1 MKKTTKPDGYLPVLD
16 GLRAV
21 CMLLIFFFHNW
32 QQTWL
37 SANFHIGNHILHL
50 EPFQRYGYIAI
61 DAFFVLSGF
70 CLFYPVARNMF
81 DEAREQSIKEFY
93 IKRLRRIIPAYYFML
108 ILLLIFPT
116 LSYVTYYTD
125 RPLDLLKHFGFHALF
140 IHIYNPTTLGST
152 ISTAWTLGI
161 EAAFYLFFP
170 LLSKAFKKSPTVTFG
185 VMFILAHILRIL
197 LAAQPAIGSFEAANP
212 LLYLDVFGWGMISAY
227 AVVYVRHKMPYFEKT
242 KIIMTIVSV
251 MCLIGVYMY
260 MQWMG
265 RARMEGQDAQT
276 YQRLLYRTI
285 LAGLFAV
292 FLFSASYSAKPWQ
305 AFWGNKVF
313 VFISSIS
320 YSFYLWHQNVHI
332 ALRKLNIPY
341 TDANPVMDDKRA
353 MVIFMILSIVISFAI
368 AIFSTYCIEKPI
380 VKYGFKGCI
389 LKIKGFSK
397 IKKQIQ

>member
-1 MKKTTKPDGYLPVLD
+1 MKKTNKPDGYLPVLD
-16 GLRAV
+16 GLRAI
-21 CMLLIFFFHNW
+21 CMMLVFFFHNY

-37 SANFHIGNHILHL
+37 RADFRIGNLILTL

-81 DEAREQSIKEFY
+81 GEAREQSIKEFY

-108 ILLLIFPT
+108 ILLLIFPV
-116 LSYVTYYTD
+116 LSYVIYSPD
-125 RPLDLLKHFGFHALF
+125 RPLDLLKHFGSHALF
-140 IHIYNPTTLGST
+140 IHIYNPSTLGST

-170 LLSKAFKKSPTVTFG
+170 LLSKAFRKSPAITFG
-185 VMFILAHILRIL
+185 VMFITAHILRIL
-197 LAAQPAIGSFEAANP
+197 LATQSGVGQYEAANP
-212 LLYLDVFGWGMISAY
+212 LLYLDVFAWGMISSY

-242 KIIMTIVSV
+242 KILMTVISV
-251 MCLIGVYMY
+251 LCLIGVYMY
-260 MQWMG
+260 MLWMG
-265 RARMEGQDAQT
+265 QARIEGQDAQT
-276 YQRLLYRTI
+276 YHRLLYRTI
-285 LAGLFAV
+285 LAGFFALFLFA
-292 FLFSASYSAKPWQ
+292 ASYSAKPWQ
-305 AFWGNKVF
+305 AFWGNRVF

-353 MVIFMILSIVISFAI
+353 MIIFMLLSIIISFAI

-380 VKYGFKGCI
+380 IKYGFKGCV
-389 LKIKGFSK
+389 LKAKNIF
-397 IKKQIQ
+397 KKA